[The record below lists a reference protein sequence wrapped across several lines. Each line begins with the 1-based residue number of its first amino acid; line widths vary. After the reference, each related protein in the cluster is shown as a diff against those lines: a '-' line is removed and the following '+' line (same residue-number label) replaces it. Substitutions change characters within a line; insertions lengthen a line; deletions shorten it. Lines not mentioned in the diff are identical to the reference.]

1 MAIDKKQM
9 QWKLHQKIRKSIL
22 KAISTFWMIENWD
35 KILLWISWWKD
46 SMLLAK
52 MLCELRDYSHLN
64 FEIKWVHIHREF
76 VNETIDFKQF
86 LPFFEKIWLEVE
98 IFPMKVP
105 DGSRLSEWMDMS
117 CQRCSYARRITLFKL
132 CEQRWYNK
140 IALWHHL
147 DDAVTT
153 LFMNLINN
161 RNWSLMP
168 PINRMKKWDLTI
180 IRLMSFVREIDIIHL
195 VKKEEIPFLTWACP
209 IWDKSRRK
217 DIWNLTKLIE
227 EKEEKSIENIYFGA
241 VKEFIKCYKD
251 KNRITD

>member
-1 MAIDKKQM
+1 MKPIQT
-9 QWKLHQKIRKSIL
+9 KLHKKIRKL
-22 KAISTFWMIENWD
+22 MLNAISTFNMIENWD
-35 KILLWISWWKD
+35 KVLVAISWGKD

-64 FEIKWVHIHREF
+64 FEIKWVHIQREF
-76 VNETIDFKQF
+76 INQTMDFSGFDDYFK
-86 LPFFEKIWLEVE
+86 EIWLEVE
-98 IFPMKVP
+98 VFPMKIP
-105 DGSRLSEWMDMS
+105 EHSKLKEGLDIS

-132 CEQRWYNK
+132 CEKRWFNK
-140 IALWHHL
+140 IALGHHM

-168 PINRMKKWDLTI
+168 PINRMKKWDLVI
-180 IRLMSFVREIDIIHL
+180 IRPMSFVREIDIIHL
-195 VKKEEIPFLTWACP
+195 VKKENIPFLQWTCP

-217 DIWNLTKLIE
+217 DLWELLKLIE
-227 EKEEKSIENIYFGA
+227 EKEENSIENIYFGA
-241 VKEFIKCYKD
+241 VKQFIKCYKD